1 MNITILG
8 TGVVGKAHAKK
19 LVELGH
25 TVFMGTQDPAKTMQQ
40 DKNDA
45 MGNPPF
51 PVWHKENEAV
61 QLQTFS
67 EAASN
72 GDIIFEALH
81 GEIAVAILKSLEK
94 ELQGKIIIDISNPLD
109 FSKGFPPTLFVSNT
123 DSLGERIQN
132 ALPQSK
138 VVKTFNTLN
147 ASLQVNPSILANG
160 DHNLFISGNDID
172 AKNKVME
179 IQKSYGWK
187 NIIDLGDITTSRGTE
202 MLMPFW
208 LNMMG
213 ALKTSMFNYKIVQ
226 NG

>member
-8 TGVVGKAHAKK
+8 TGVVGRTHAKK

-25 TVFMGTQDPAKTMQQ
+25 IVYMGTQDPIKTMKQ
-40 DKNDA
+40 DKQDA

-51 PVWHKENEAV
+51 PIWHKENQAV

-67 EAASN
+67 EAASK

-81 GEIAVAILKSLEK
+81 GEIAVEVLKSLEK
-94 ELQGKIIIDISNPLD
+94 ELDGKILVDISNPLD
-109 FSKGFPPTLFVSNT
+109 FSKGFPPTLFVENT

-132 ALPQSK
+132 ALPK
-138 VVKTFNTLN
+138 TKIVKTFNTLT
-147 ASLQVNPSILANG
+147 AALQVEPNLLAG
-160 DHNLFISGNDID
+160 ADHNLFISGNDID
-172 AKNKVME
+172 AKKKVME

-208 LNMMG
+208 LRLMS
-213 ALKTSMFNYKIVQ
+213 ALKTPMFNYKIVQ
-226 NG
+226 N